1 MIAATYLIVLTAK
14 LRLNLGTL
22 FKNNARHLSIGTSGF
37 FLLYNLDLGRGEK
50 PISRSFI
57 ETGIID
63 AFLVLG
69 LIRNLNSD
77 LGKDGI
83 IDAFLVLELIRNLNL
98 DMDDLWVNLG
108 MDWNP
113 VYFYIYV
120 I

>member
-1 MIAATYLIVLTAK
+1 MIPQKMLGRITRTSVTYDCGDILDCFDSK

-63 AFLVLG
+63 AFLVL
-69 LIRNLNSD
+69 
-77 LGKDGI
+77 
-83 IDAFLVLELIRNLNL
+83 ELIRNLNL